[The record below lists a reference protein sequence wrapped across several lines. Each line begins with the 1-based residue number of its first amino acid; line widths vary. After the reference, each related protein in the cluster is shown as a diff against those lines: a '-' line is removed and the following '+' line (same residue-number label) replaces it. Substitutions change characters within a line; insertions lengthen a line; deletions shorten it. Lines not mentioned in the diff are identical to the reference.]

1 MNAIVWPLTAI
12 AAVLA
17 SIAWGWL
24 YQRLTRREQAR

>member
-24 YQRLTRREQAR
+24 YRLLTRREQAR

>member
-17 SIAWGWL
+17 PIGWECL
-24 YQRLTRREQAR
+24 HRLLKRREQAR